1 MAEDEFTKLFKY
13 ITDRFDNVDKQ
24 FDNLSNRINNL
35 EKLIDK
41 VIKNQE
47 IDEQER
53 LVMGHQL
60 DRLDR
65 WVHYIINH
73 RRKDPTKLLTSNA
86 TVKLI
91 L

>member
-1 MAEDEFTKLFKY
+1 MAEDEFAKLFKY

-24 FDNLSNRINNL
+24 FDNLSDRFNNL

-65 WVHYIINH
+65 WVHEVADRIGY
-73 RRKDPTKLLTSNA
+73 KLS
-86 TVKLI
+86 I
-91 L
+91 